1 MDRRE
6 VLKSLAL
13 ITGGMVLVP
22 SCNFSKEDILTAYEN
37 LQVTPSLRN
46 LLASVAET
54 IIPAGNLKGAADLDV
69 HDFILVMVNDC
80 LPEEQQKAF
89 SAGLQQFDAWSKKTA
104 SNSFEK
110 LSADDKAKVITTG
123 LALDDKTEE
132 EPEKSIREFLRI
144 TKRFTVQGFT
154 MSEYIMGEIKPY
166 KIIPGDYKGAVLLT
180 DIQNET
186 IHG

>member
-46 LLASVAET
+46 LLASIAET
-54 IIPAGNLKGAADLDV
+54 IIPAGNLKGAADIEV

-89 SAGLQQFDAWSKKTA
+89 SAGLLAFNDWCNKT
-104 SNSFEK
+104 SGNSFES
-110 LSADDKAKVITTG
+110 LSTEDKTKAVASG
-123 LALDDKTEE
+123 LALEE
-132 EPEKSIREFLRI
+132 SSENETEKSIREFMRI
-144 TKRFTVQGFT
+144 TRRFTIQGFT
-154 MSEYIMGEIKPY
+154 MSQYIMTEVKPY